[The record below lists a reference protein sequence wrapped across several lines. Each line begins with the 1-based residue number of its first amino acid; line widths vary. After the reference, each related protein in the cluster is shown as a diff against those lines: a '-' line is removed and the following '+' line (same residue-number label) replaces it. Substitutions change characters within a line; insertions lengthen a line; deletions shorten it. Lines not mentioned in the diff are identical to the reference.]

1 MVFITMGAVIGLAAA
16 TSTAPLARS
25 ALIARV
31 QAENPRLSAASHAE
45 AEARRRVDGSGAWPD
60 PTIGYRFSPPSIFDD
75 HARYGQAIDV
85 QQRIPWFGKRGQE
98 SAAARAGV
106 DVAEASSQAL
116 ALDLA
121 FETSRLFD
129 EVAYLVH
136 ARGIFAQHVE
146 LLETL
151 RATADA
157 RYATGQ
163 ALRQDV
169 LRAEAALL
177 HTRHRLIDL
186 ESQHAVL
193 LARINALMHHPAD
206 APMPPLDGEPLV
218 ALPAGAEPVVPELK
232 RIDASLR
239 ASSARAESA
248 RLDYFPDLMVGG
260 TYSSMWAHVSHRFM
274 VGVAVQI
281 PLALGRREAREEEIA
296 AEQRRLADERRAVE
310 DDLAYELAAAATR
323 MTAAKRIVELYDGE
337 LLGLARER
345 VSTAQSELE
354 SGFGSFA
361 GVIDAQRELLTLS
374 LERHRAEAD
383 MSIAA
388 ARAWRAAGLVPGEK
402 E

>member
-1 MVFITMGAVIGLAAA
+1 MVFTTMGAVVLAAVA
-16 TSTAPLARS
+16 TSTPTLSRS

-31 QAENPRLSAASHAE
+31 VDQNPRLRASAS
-45 AEARRRVDGSGAWPD
+45 AEARARFAADGADAWPD
-60 PTIGYRFSPPSIFDD
+60 PMVAYRFSPPSIFDD
-75 HARYGQAIDV
+75 RVRYGQAIDV
-85 QQRIPWFGKRGQE
+85 QQRIPWFGKRGQME
-98 SAAARAGV
+98 AAARA
-106 DVAEASSQAL
+106 EADGAKASTEAL

-121 FETSRLFD
+121 LETSRLFD
-129 EVAYLVH
+129 EVAYVTR
-136 ARGIFAQHVE
+136 AESIFGQHVE

-186 ESQHAVL
+186 ASQRAVL
-193 LARINALMHHPAD
+193 LARLDALMHRGPNAE
-206 APMPPLDGEPLV
+206 ALVLDGAPLAV
-218 ALPAGAEPVVPELK
+218 LPGERSTAPELL

-239 ASSARAESA
+239 MTSAQAESA
-248 RLDYFPDLMVGG
+248 RLDYFPDLTVGG
-260 TYSSMWAHVSHRFM
+260 TYSSMWAQLSHRFM
-274 VGVAVQI
+274 VGVGVQI
-281 PLALGRREAREEEIA
+281 PLALGRREAKEQEVA
-296 AEQRRLADERRAVE
+296 AEQQRLAEQRKAVE
-310 DDLAYELAAAATR
+310 DDLAYALDAASTQMAAAR
-323 MTAAKRIVELYDGE
+323 RIVALYDGE

-345 VSTAQSELE
+345 VAAAQSELE
-354 SGFGSFA
+354 SGLGSFA

-388 ARAWRAAGLVPGEK
+388 ARAWRAAGMIPGAK

>member
-1 MVFITMGAVIGLAAA
+1 MVFITMGAVVCAAVA
-16 TSTAPLARS
+16 TSTPTLGRS
-25 ALIARV
+25 ALIAQV
-31 QAENPRLSAASHAE
+31 QADNPRLKAASHAE
-45 AEARRRVDGSGAWPD
+45 VEARYRADGAGAWPD

-75 HARYGQAIDV
+75 RVRYGQAIDV

-98 SAAARAGV
+98 SDAARASIEAV
-106 DVAEASSQAL
+106 EASTEAL

-121 FETSRLFD
+121 FETSRIFD
-129 EVAYLVH
+129 EIAYLVH
-136 ARGIFAQHVE
+136 ARDIYAQHIE

-186 ESQHAVL
+186 ASQQAVL
-193 LARINALMHHPAD
+193 VARINALMHRPAD
-206 APMPPLDGEPLV
+206 AALPPLDDQPLV
-218 ALPAGAEPVVPELK
+218 ALPPEAERTRPELR
-232 RIDASLR
+232 RIDATLR
-239 ASSARAESA
+239 ASTARAKSA

-260 TYSSMWAHVSHRFM
+260 TYSSMWAQLSHRFM
-274 VGVAVQI
+274 VGVAIQI
-281 PLALGRREAREEEIA
+281 PLAIGRREAREEEVA

-310 DDLAYELAAAATR
+310 DDLAYELDAAVTR
-323 MTAAKRIVELYDGE
+323 VDAAKRVVELYDGE

-345 VSTAQSELE
+345 VAAAQSELE
-354 SGFGSFA
+354 SGLGSFT
-361 GVIDAQRELLTLS
+361 GVIDAQRELLNLS

-388 ARAWRAAGLVPGEK
+388 ARAWRAAGSIPGEK